1 MKKHSW
7 FVALVVFTA
16 ISLFTPG
23 CLTFEMPNPC
33 PRTLGAEADAS
44 TNDTDASSEDVPNTE
59 TAPTSTED
67 RGSSP
72 TNSPDASAP
81 AEDRVLP
88 VHPEDGIVT
97 ALLNPSTCHGR
108 RLGGTT
114 LAALGP
120 FPVRHTLW
128 HLCVKT
134 PSRQTSSHTLATER
148 ATRLSLRLVDDGG
161 TMNEI
166 LSAMPPAT
174 ANPWTVSVLIALPIG
189 QAPTFHA
196 RAEYGNG
203 RSLALVETDP
213 PTLHGEWRSWRV
225 ASDGTQTEESP
236 TIACE
241 DPLDTSN
248 LTGVALPASV
258 CSLANQRCDALR
270 GYVCTNL

>member
-7 FVALVVFTA
+7 FVALIVFTA

-23 CLTFEMPNPC
+23 CLTLEMPAPC
-33 PRTLGAEADAS
+33 PRTLAAGADVS
-44 TNDTDASSEDVPNTE
+44 TNDADTPSDDASNTDATPASTE
-59 TAPTSTED
+59 GPDPSPTS
-67 RGSSP
+67 SS
-72 TNSPDASAP
+72 DASVP
-81 AEDRVLP
+81 AEDHALP
-88 VHPEDGIVT
+88 IHPEDGIVT
-97 ALLNPSTCHGR
+97 ALLSPSTCHGR

-128 HLCVKT
+128 HLCLKT
-134 PSRQTSSHTLATER
+134 PSRQTSSHALAMER

-166 LSAMPPAT
+166 LSATPPAT
-174 ANPWTVSVLIALPIG
+174 ANPWTVSALIALPIG

-196 RAEYGNG
+196 RAEYGNS
-203 RSLALVETDP
+203 RALALVETEP
-213 PTLHGEWRSWRV
+213 PTLHGEWRSWQV
-225 ASDGTQTEESP
+225 ASDGTQTEAPP

-248 LTGVALPASV
+248 LTGVALPASA

-270 GYVCTNL
+270 GYVCANL